1 MALQIVDLAGKD
13 STVAIASIAD
23 PMYYFYPM
31 KDISDGEW
39 ELYRWLTVSL
49 PLRKQDFK
57 GTLLLIGE
65 DTSYIT
71 CMFDSV
77 YIM

>member
-13 STVAIASIAD
+13 STVAIASIDD
-23 PMYYFYPM
+23 PMYYFYRM

-39 ELYRWLTVSL
+39 ELYRWLSVSL
-49 PLRKQDFK
+49 LLRNQDFK
-57 GTLLLIGE
+57 GTLLLIGQ
-65 DTSYIT
+65 DRSYMT